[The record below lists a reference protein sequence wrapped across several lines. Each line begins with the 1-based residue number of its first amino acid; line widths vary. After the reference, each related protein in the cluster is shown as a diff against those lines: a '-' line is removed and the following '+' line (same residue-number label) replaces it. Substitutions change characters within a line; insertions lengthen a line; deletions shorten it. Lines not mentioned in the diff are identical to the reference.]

1 MRALRSFSPTDV
13 MAHSHTPEFEVS
25 LGTAQEYC
33 QMLARSGHLRV
44 MTKALP
50 GRREAIYRLVRD
62 TGPRP
67 PRERRVR
74 AVWDENLG
82 EYTYISGGLA

>member
-1 MRALRSFSPTDV
+1 
-13 MAHSHTPEFEVS
+13 
-25 LGTAQEYC
+25 
-33 QMLARSGHLRV
+33 